1 VAKGMGI
8 VAAVAALFVGVAAP
22 SAGAQAPAS
31 SSCAS
36 TSVLLLG
43 SYPAELSANLSR
55 EQLDA
60 GQPTIVWGHDFYVGR
75 LEGRRVILGIAGQN
89 TDSTYAATALALAHF
104 PCISAVVFEGTAGG
118 AAAVNGV
125 GDVTVASRW
134 TSDYGKTF
142 TNVDAQALAVARSIA
157 PSATSQLANMADIND
172 GPCACSGIM
181 NTVSV
186 VPSMRTPKVIVGGN
200 GTTFGGENDPC
211 TPAGQELLGCNPC
224 PPGSATPTPVAS
236 SVTAGATTPLA
247 AAMMASLAA
256 KQGVL
261 VHDPTALLAH
271 ASAPAPAA
279 SAASANA
286 STTYVATDQQTTSAM
301 DAAKKY
307 GVPFIAFR
315 GISDTDAVG
324 GLWPFEWLVFQG
336 LAADNAGV
344 AARVWIAHWKPSA
357 SPQQRRKVTH
367 TKPRHRTTKPRH
379 HAAHAKPRHH

>member
-1 VAKGMGI
+1 MGI
-8 VAAVAALFVGVAAP
+8 VAVVAALWVGAAAP
-22 SAGAQAPAS
+22 TAGAKAPAK

-55 EQLDA
+55 ETLDP
-60 GQPTIVWGHDFYVGR
+60 GQPTTVWGHDFYVGR

-142 TNVDAQALAVARSIA
+142 GNVDARALAVARSIA
-157 PSATSQLANMADIND
+157 ASATSQLANTADIND

-181 NTVSV
+181 QTVSV
-186 VPSMRTPKVIVGGN
+186 VPTMRTSKVIVGGN

-211 TPAGQELLGCNPC
+211 TPDGQELLGCNPC
-224 PPGSATPTPVAS
+224 PPGSAAPTPVAS

-247 AAMMASLAA
+247 AAKMASLAA

-261 VHDPTALLAH
+261 VPDPTALLAH
-271 ASAPAPAA
+271 AAAPAPAA
-279 SAASANA
+279 GAASDAPV
-286 STTYVATDQQTTSAM
+286 TYVATDQQTTSAM
-301 DAAKKY
+301 LAADQH

-324 GLWPFEWLVFQG
+324 NLWPFEWLVYQG

-344 AARVWIAHWKPSA
+344 AARLWIGKWNPAPAVKPA
-357 SPQQRRKVTH
+357 ARH
-367 TKPRHRTTKPRH
+367 RHRTTRRRH
-379 HAAHAKPRHH
+379 RARR